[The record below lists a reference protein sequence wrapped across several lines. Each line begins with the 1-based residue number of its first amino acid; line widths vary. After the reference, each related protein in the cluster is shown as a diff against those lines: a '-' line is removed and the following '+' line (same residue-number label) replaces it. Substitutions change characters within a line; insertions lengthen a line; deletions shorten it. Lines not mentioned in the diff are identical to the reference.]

1 MHHDIMLIGPAC
13 RDENIDYDG
22 TVVRGV
28 GGAVFFCAFAVRS
41 SGADVFSAVK
51 INEGDRDI
59 IEAFETDSR
68 HIALLPSAC
77 TTLMRNTYT
86 TPTRETRIAEC
97 LAQSDPILPSEI
109 PDEPSSICHL
119 AGLLY
124 GDFPPELITEM
135 SKKSRLSAD
144 IQGFLRHNEN
154 GSMNFHD
161 WDIKKE
167 YLKYFDFLKTDA
179 AEAKILTGSEDR
191 LEAAKKM
198 HAWGVREVVITHNT
212 EVLAYD
218 GEQAYTCPIKARNL
232 SGRTGRGDTTMGSYL
247 GCRAKGMSVPESLR
261 FAAACVSLKMERPGP
276 VKASRKDV
284 EAYLAEFYDA

>member
-1 MHHDIMLIGPAC
+1 MKHDVMLIGPVC

-28 GGAVFFCAFAVRS
+28 GGAVFFCDFAVRA

-51 INEGDRDI
+51 INEKDTDI
-59 IEAFETDSR
+59 IDSFETDSS
-68 HIALLPSAC
+68 HIALLPSRL

-97 LAQSDPILPSEI
+97 LAQSDPILPAEI
-109 PDEPSSICHL
+109 PDEPSTIYHL

-124 GDFPPELITEM
+124 GDFPLELITELA
-135 SKKSRLSAD
+135 KKGKVSAD

-161 WDIKKE
+161 WDVKKD

-179 AEAKILTGSEDR
+179 AEAKIMTGTEDR
-191 LEAAKKM
+191 LEAAKQM
-198 HAWGVREVVITHNT
+198 IAWGVKEVVITHNT

-218 GEQAYTCPIKARNL
+218 GTEAFTCPIKARNL

-247 GCRAKGMSVPESLR
+247 GCRAKGLSILESLR
-261 FAAACVSLKMERPGP
+261 FATACVSLKMEQPGP
-276 VKASRKDV
+276 VKATREDV
-284 EAYLAEFYDA
+284 ETYLAEFYD

>member
-1 MHHDIMLIGPAC
+1 MNHDVMLIGPAC

-28 GGAVFFCAFAVRS
+28 GGAVFFCDFAVRA

-51 INEGDRDI
+51 INEKDTDI
-59 IEAFETDSR
+59 IDSFETDSS
-68 HIALLPSAC
+68 HIALLPSRL

-97 LAQSDPILPSEI
+97 LAQSDPILPAEI
-109 PDEPSSICHL
+109 PDEPSTIYHL

-124 GDFPPELITEM
+124 GDFPLELITELA
-135 SKKSRLSAD
+135 KKGKVSAD

-161 WDIKKE
+161 WDVKKD

-179 AEAKILTGSEDR
+179 AEAKIMTGTEDR
-191 LEAAKKM
+191 LEAAKQM
-198 HAWGVREVVITHNT
+198 IAWGVKEVVITHNT

-218 GEQAYTCPIKARNL
+218 GTEAFTCPIKARNL

-247 GCRAKGMSVPESLR
+247 GCRAKGLSIPESLR
-261 FAAACVSLKMERPGP
+261 FATACVSLKMEQPGP
-276 VKASRKDV
+276 VKATREDV
-284 EAYLAEFYDA
+284 ETYLAEFYD

>member
-1 MHHDIMLIGPAC
+1 MNHDVMLIGPAC

-28 GGAVFFCAFAVRS
+28 GGAVFFCDFAVRA

-51 INEGDRDI
+51 INEKDTDI
-59 IEAFETDSR
+59 IDSFETDSS
-68 HIALLPSAC
+68 HIALLPSRL

-97 LAQSDPILPSEI
+97 LAQSDPILPAEI
-109 PDEPSSICHL
+109 PDEPSTIYHL

-124 GDFPPELITEM
+124 GDFPLELITELA
-135 SKKSRLSAD
+135 KKGKVSAD

-161 WDIKKE
+161 WDVKKD

-179 AEAKILTGSEDR
+179 AEAKIITGTEDR
-191 LEAAKKM
+191 LEAAKQM
-198 HAWGVREVVITHNT
+198 IAWGVKEVVITHNT

-218 GEQAYTCPIKARNL
+218 GTEAFTCPIKARNL

-247 GCRAKGMSVPESLR
+247 GCRAKGLSIPESLR
-261 FAAACVSLKMERPGP
+261 FATACVSLKMEQPGP
-276 VKASRKDV
+276 VKATREDV
-284 EAYLAEFYDA
+284 ETYLAEFYD

>member
-1 MHHDIMLIGPAC
+1 MNHDVMLIGPAC

-28 GGAVFFCAFAVRS
+28 GGAVFFCDFAVRA

-51 INEGDRDI
+51 INEKDTDI
-59 IEAFETDSR
+59 IDSFETDSS
-68 HIALLPSAC
+68 HIALLPSRL

-97 LAQSDPILPSEI
+97 LAQSDPILPAEI
-109 PDEPSSICHL
+109 PDEPSTIYHL

-124 GDFPPELITEM
+124 GDFPLELITELA
-135 SKKSRLSAD
+135 KKGKVSAD

-161 WDIKKE
+161 WDVKKD

-179 AEAKILTGSEDR
+179 AEAKIITGTEDR
-191 LEAAKKM
+191 LEAAKQM
-198 HAWGVREVVITHNT
+198 IAWGVKEVVITHNT

-218 GEQAYTCPIKARNL
+218 GTEAFTCPIKARNL
-232 SGRTGRGDTTMGSYL
+232 SGRTGRRD
-247 GCRAKGMSVPESLR
+247 C
-261 FAAACVSLKMERPGP
+261 GP
-276 VKASRKDV
+276 
-284 EAYLAEFYDA
+284 

>member
-1 MHHDIMLIGPAC
+1 MNHDVMLIGPAC

-28 GGAVFFCAFAVRS
+28 GGAVFFCDFAVRA

-51 INEGDRDI
+51 INEKDTDI
-59 IEAFETDSR
+59 IDSFETDSS
-68 HIALLPSAC
+68 HIALLPSRL

-97 LAQSDPILPSEI
+97 LAQSDPILPAEI
-109 PDEPSSICHL
+109 PDEPSTIYHL

-124 GDFPPELITEM
+124 GDFPLELITELA
-135 SKKSRLSAD
+135 KKGKVSAD

-161 WDIKKE
+161 WDVKKD

-179 AEAKILTGSEDR
+179 AEAKIITGTEDR
-191 LEAAKKM
+191 VEAAKQM
-198 HAWGVREVVITHNT
+198 IAWGVKGVVITHNT

-218 GEQAYTCPIKARNL
+218 GTEAFTCPIKARNL

-247 GCRAKGMSVPESLR
+247 GCRAKGLSIPESLR
-261 FAAACVSLKMERPGP
+261 FATACVSLKMEQPGP
-276 VKASRKDV
+276 VKATREDV
-284 EAYLAEFYDA
+284 EAYLAEFYD

>member
-1 MHHDIMLIGPAC
+1 MNHDVMLIGPAC

-28 GGAVFFCAFAVRS
+28 GGAVFFCDFAVRA

-51 INEGDRDI
+51 INEKDTDI
-59 IEAFETDSR
+59 IDSFETDSS
-68 HIALLPSAC
+68 HIALLPSRL

-97 LAQSDPILPSEI
+97 LAQSDPILPAEI
-109 PDEPSSICHL
+109 PDEPSTIYHL

-124 GDFPPELITEM
+124 GDFPLELITELA
-135 SKKSRLSAD
+135 KKGKVSAD

-161 WDIKKE
+161 WDVKKD

-179 AEAKILTGSEDR
+179 AEAKIMTGTEDR
-191 LEAAKKM
+191 LEAAKQM
-198 HAWGVREVVITHNT
+198 IAWGVKEVVITHNT

-218 GEQAYTCPIKARNL
+218 GMEAFTCPIKARNL

-247 GCRAKGMSVPESLR
+247 GCRAKGLSIPESLR
-261 FAAACVSLKMERPGP
+261 FATACVSLKMEQPGP
-276 VKASRKDV
+276 VKATREDV
-284 EAYLAEFYDA
+284 ETYLAEFYD

>member
-1 MHHDIMLIGPAC
+1 MNHDIMLIGPAC
-13 RDENIDYDG
+13 RDENIDYDK

-28 GGAVFFCAFAVRS
+28 GGAVFFCSFAVRA

-51 INEGDRDI
+51 INSADTDI
-59 IEAFETDSR
+59 LDAFETDEN
-68 HIALLPSAC
+68 HIALLPSAL

-97 LAQSDPILPSEI
+97 LAQSDPILPEEI
-109 PDEPSSICHL
+109 PDEPSLICHL

-124 GDFPPELITEM
+124 GDFPPELITDLT
-135 SKKSRLSAD
+135 KKGKVSAD

-161 WDIKKE
+161 WDLKRE

-179 AEAKILTGSEDR
+179 AEAAILTGLDDR
-191 LEAAKKM
+191 LEAAKQM
-198 HAWGVREVVITHNT
+198 YAWGAKEIIITHNT

-218 GEQAYTCPIKARNL
+218 GEAAFTCPIRARNL
-232 SGRTGRGDTTMGSYL
+232 SGRTGRGDTTMGAYL
-247 GCRAKGMSVPESLR
+247 GCRAKGLSVPESLR
-261 FAAACVSLKMERPGP
+261 FATACVSLKMETPGP
-276 VKASRKDV
+276 IRASRADV
-284 EAYLAEFYDA
+284 ESYLAEFYE

>member
-1 MHHDIMLIGPAC
+1 MNHDVMLIGPAC

-28 GGAVFFCAFAVRS
+28 GGAVFFCDFAVRA

-51 INEGDRDI
+51 INEKDTDI
-59 IEAFETDSR
+59 IDSFETDSS
-68 HIALLPSAC
+68 HIALLPSRL

-97 LAQSDPILPSEI
+97 LAQSDPILPAEI
-109 PDEPSSICHL
+109 PDEPSTIYHL

-124 GDFPPELITEM
+124 GDFPLELITELA
-135 SKKSRLSAD
+135 KKGKVSAD

-161 WDIKKE
+161 WDVKKD

-179 AEAKILTGSEDR
+179 AEAKIMTGTEDR
-191 LEAAKKM
+191 LEAAKQM
-198 HAWGVREVVITHNT
+198 IAWGVKEVVITHNT

-218 GEQAYTCPIKARNL
+218 GTEAFTCPIKARNL

-247 GCRAKGMSVPESLR
+247 GCRAKGLSIPESLR
-261 FAAACVSLKMERPGP
+261 FATACVSLKMEQPGP
-276 VKASRKDV
+276 VKATREDV
-284 EAYLAEFYDA
+284 EAYLAEFYD